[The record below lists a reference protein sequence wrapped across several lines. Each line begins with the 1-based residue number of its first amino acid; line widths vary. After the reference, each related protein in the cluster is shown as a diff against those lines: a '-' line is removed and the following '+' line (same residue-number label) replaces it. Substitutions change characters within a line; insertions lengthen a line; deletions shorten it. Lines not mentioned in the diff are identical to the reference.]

1 MRVYRAWISS
11 PIFVENTLNKTRRSI
26 SVFFK
31 KKKKKDELYI
41 CIYSVYI
48 SCVYKISYLKY
59 IPTVW
64 TVLYCAEY
72 FRCTFYANFEQFYP
86 GFYARSWTHPKLMI
100 QFKRGGQRKTCRI
113 TRACSMLNRIRRL
126 EIYRIHLPRRRAINS
141 NKPPPSS
148 HSSWN
153 RITPLYTPCTLIIHI
168 NTLTRSTRYLFL
180 INLNTIHC
188 CQLVVL
194 GNP

>member
-1 MRVYRAWISS
+1 
-11 PIFVENTLNKTRRSI
+11 
-26 SVFFK
+26 
-31 KKKKKDELYI
+31 
-41 CIYSVYI
+41 
-48 SCVYKISYLKY
+48 
-59 IPTVW
+59 
-64 TVLYCAEY
+64 
-72 FRCTFYANFEQFYP
+72 
-86 GFYARSWTHPKLMI
+86 MI

-141 NKPPPSS
+141 NKPPPV
-148 HSSWN
+148 
-153 RITPLYTPCTLIIHI
+153 RIPPETVLHAMHTDYPYQP
-168 NTLTRSTRYLFL
+168 LTRSTRYLFL